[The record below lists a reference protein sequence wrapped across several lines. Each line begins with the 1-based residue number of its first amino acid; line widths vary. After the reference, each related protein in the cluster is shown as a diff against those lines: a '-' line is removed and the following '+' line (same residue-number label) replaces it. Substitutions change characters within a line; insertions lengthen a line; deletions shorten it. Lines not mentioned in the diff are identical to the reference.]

1 MNNLL
6 LIGLLIAPS
15 IYCGQNEKSPREN
28 CSDAIAVAR
37 ALYAVGWK
45 VVNVNN
51 LRYEESLEPA
61 IYKELSKTGGCEI
74 PADVT
79 IGNYQIAGALHKGNF
94 LNPVL
99 LQPGSTVMACVQSIC
114 MKDGKTVTTYI
125 MDTSVDAPIHG
136 EIGSQ
141 SDPVKVDPVG
151 NGRRGYVRKD
161 IDVNIP
167 TNILDIPP
175 KIQFEVFIAFD
186 MNNLLLI
193 GLLIAPSI
201 YCGQNEKGPRE
212 RCSVDLSVNRAFYAI
227 GSAIANMNNLRYV
240 ESLEP
245 AIYKELSKTGG
256 CEIPEDVTIGN
267 YQIAGASFEPGQIEN
282 PLLLQAGSTVMAC
295 VQSICMKDART
306 VTTYIVDI
314 PVDAPIHG
322 KPGSGNG
329 RRGYVRKDIDEDM
342 LSKRIDDEILMK
354 DVDAKWQFPQELK
367 MPNPFG

>member
-1 MNNLL
+1 
-6 LIGLLIAPS
+6 
-15 IYCGQNEKSPREN
+15 
-28 CSDAIAVAR
+28 
-37 ALYAVGWK
+37 
-45 VVNVNN
+45 
-51 LRYEESLEPA
+51 
-61 IYKELSKTGGCEI
+61 
-74 PADVT
+74 
-79 IGNYQIAGALHKGNF
+79 
-94 LNPVL
+94 
-99 LQPGSTVMACVQSIC
+99 
-114 MKDGKTVTTYI
+114 
-125 MDTSVDAPIHG
+125 
-136 EIGSQ
+136 
-141 SDPVKVDPVG
+141 
-151 NGRRGYVRKD
+151 
-161 IDVNIP
+161 
-167 TNILDIPP
+167 
-175 KIQFEVFIAFD
+175 

-245 AIYKELSKTGG
+245 AIFKELFKTGG

-314 PVDAPIHG
+314 PVDTPIHG
-322 KPGSGNG
+322 KPGSQCPPGRSNGNELSLCDIVEIDPVGNG